1 MEYLTAFTLFLS
13 GNRFALYAAY
23 IYFGAAGMAT
33 VYGAGCG
40 LNDWFSWILKRKYRP
55 IAWKTV
61 EPIVNASADA
71 GNLAFMVAGSAI
83 ASAAVALTAPVSVP
97 LLLAV
102 ASERQ
107 HND

>member
-1 MEYLTAFTLFLS
+1 MEYLTTFTLFLS

-40 LNDWFSWILKRKYRP
+40 LSDWFSWMMRRKYRP
-55 IAWKTV
+55 ITWKTV
-61 EPIVNASADA
+61 EPIVNASSDA

-83 ASAAVALTAPVSVP
+83 ASGAVALTAPVSVP
-97 LLLAV
+97 LLLTL
-102 ASERQ
+102 ASEHQR
-107 HND
+107 ND